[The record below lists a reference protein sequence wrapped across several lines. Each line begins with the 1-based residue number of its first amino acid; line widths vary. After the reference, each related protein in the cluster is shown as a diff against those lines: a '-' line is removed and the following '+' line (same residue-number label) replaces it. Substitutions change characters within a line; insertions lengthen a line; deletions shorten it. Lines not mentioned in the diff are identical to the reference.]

1 MGSLDGRV
9 ALITGA
15 GHGLGRE
22 HALLFAA
29 EGAKVV
35 VNDLDVNLDGS
46 ALEASAAQKVVDE
59 IVAAGGEAVANHGDV
74 ADLESAGAMVQQAI
88 DTFGRLDVLVNNAGY
103 VRDSFLHKMT
113 EQQFDEVI
121 RVHLK
126 GHFAP
131 LRHATDHW
139 RERSKAGEEVK
150 GAVINTMSGSGTT
163 MPNPGQFNYGAAKAG
178 IAAMTLVA
186 ALELERLG
194 VRVNAVSPIARTRAT
209 LATPGPIGEMMKPPE
224 DPEAFDKF
232 NPAQISPLVAFL
244 ATADCP
250 FTGKAFQIQGGE
262 INELGG
268 WTLGDTLSSSENWTV
283 ESVADAL
290 GVGVAS

>member
-9 ALITGA
+9 ALVTGA
-15 GHGLGRE
+15 GNGLGRE
-22 HALLFAA
+22 HALLFAGQ
-29 EGAKVV
+29 GAKVV

-46 ALEASAAQKVVDE
+46 ALEASAAQQVVDE

-74 ADLESAGAMVQQAI
+74 ADFDSAGAMVAQAI
-88 DTFGRLDVLVNNAGY
+88 DSFGRLDVLVNNAGF

-131 LRHATDHW
+131 LRHATEHW
-139 RERSKAGEEVK
+139 RERSKAGEEVN
-150 GAVINTMSGSGTT
+150 GAVINTISPSGTT
-163 MPNPGQFNYGAAKAG
+163 VPNPGQINYGAAKAG

-186 ALELERLG
+186 AAELGRLG
-194 VRVNAVSPIARTRAT
+194 VRSNAIAPLARTRAT
-209 LATPGPIGEMMKPPE
+209 LATPGPVGEMVQAPE
-224 DPEAFDKF
+224 DPTAFDAYHPKHVS
-232 NPAQISPLVAFL
+232 ALVGFL

-250 FTGKAFQIQGGE
+250 LTGKVFQVHGGE
-262 INELGG
+262 IVELNG
-268 WTLGDTLSSSENWTV
+268 WSNGQTFTSDEDWTV
-283 ESVADAL
+283 ERVADVLA
-290 GVGVAS
+290 VTA

>member
-22 HALLFAA
+22 HALLFAR
-29 EGAKVV
+29 EGAMVV

-46 ALEASAAQKVVDE
+46 PLHASAAQQVVDE
-59 IVAAGGEAVANHGDV
+59 IVAGGGEAVANHGDV
-74 ADLESAGAMVQQAI
+74 ADFESARAMVAQAI
-88 DTFGRLDVLVNNAGY
+88 DAFGRLDVLVNNAGF
-103 VRDSFLHKMT
+103 VRDSYLHKMT

-126 GHFAP
+126 GHFGP

-139 RERSKAGEEVK
+139 RERSKAGEEVN
-150 GAVINTMSGSGTT
+150 GAVINTMSSSGTI
-163 MPNPGQFNYGAAKAG
+163 MPNPGQVNYGAAKAG

-194 VRVNAVSPIARTRAT
+194 VRVNAIAPVARTRAT
-209 LATPGPIGEMMKPPE
+209 LATPGPIGEMMKRPE
-224 DPEAFDKF
+224 DPSALDTYA
-232 NPAQISPLVAFL
+232 PGWASVLVAYL
-244 ATADCP
+244 ASADCP
-250 FTGKAFQIQGGE
+250 LTGKAYQVHGGQIDDLTGWTVGE
-262 INELGG
+262 TVTSDGG
-268 WTLGDTLSSSENWTV
+268 WTI

-290 GVGVAS
+290 AVAVAR

>member
-22 HALLFAA
+22 HALLFAE

-46 ALEASAAQKVVDE
+46 PLEASAAQQVVDE
-59 IVAAGGEAVANHGDV
+59 IVAAGGEAVADHGDV
-74 ADLESAGAMVQQAI
+74 ADYESARQMVAQAI
-88 DTFGRLDVLVNNAGY
+88 DSFGRLDVLVNNAGF
-103 VRDSFLHKMT
+103 VLDSYLHKMT

-139 RERSKAGEEVK
+139 RKRSKSGEEVN
-150 GAVINTMSGSGTT
+150 AALINTMSGSGTY
-163 MPNPGQFNYGAAKAG
+163 MPNPGQLNYGAAKAG

-186 ALELERLG
+186 ALELGRIG
-194 VRVNAVSPIARTRAT
+194 VRANAIAPVARTRAT
-209 LATPGPIGEMMKPPE
+209 LATPGPIGEMMQPPE
-224 DPEAFDKF
+224 DPDALDTYH
-232 NPAQISPLVAFL
+232 PAYVSALVAYL

-250 FTGKAFQIQGGE
+250 ITGKAFEVHGGA
-262 INELGG
+262 ITELTG
-268 WTLGDTLSSSENWTV
+268 WTLGTPLESDGGWTV
-283 ESVADAL
+283 DRVADAL
-290 GVGVAS
+290 GIGVAR

>member
-1 MGSLDGRV
+1 MGLLEGRV

-22 HALLFAA
+22 HALLFGS

-35 VNDLDVNLDGS
+35 VNDLDVELDGS
-46 ALEASAAQKVVDE
+46 ALERSAAQQVVDE
-59 IVAAGGEAVANHGDV
+59 IVAAGGEAVAIGGDV
-74 ADLESAGAMVQQAI
+74 ADFEAARAMVAKAVAA
-88 DTFGRLDVLVNNAGY
+88 FGRLDVLVNNAGF
-103 VRDSFLHKMT
+103 VRDSYLHKMT

-139 RERSKAGEEVK
+139 RERAKAGEEVN

-163 MPNPGQFNYGAAKAG
+163 HPNPGQVNYGAAKAG

-186 ALELERLG
+186 ALELGRLG
-194 VRVNAVSPIARTRAT
+194 VRVNAVSPLARTRAT
-209 LATPGPIGEMMKPPE
+209 LATPGPIGEMMQPPE
-224 DPEAFDKF
+224 DPAAFDTF
-232 NPAQISPLVAFL
+232 HPRHVSALVGFL

-250 FTGKAFQIQGGE
+250 FTGKCFQIHGGKL
-262 INELGG
+262 NELSG
-268 WTLGDTLSSSENWTV
+268 WTLGEDLTSEADWTI
-283 ESVADAL
+283 A
-290 GVGVAS
+290 GVAGALAVPA

>member
-46 ALEASAAQKVVDE
+46 ALSESAAQKVVDE
-59 IVAAGGEAVANHGDV
+59 ITAAGGEAVANHGDV
-74 ADLESAGAMVQQAI
+74 ADWDGAGAMVQQAI
-88 DTFGRLDVLVNNAGY
+88 DTFGQLDVLVNNAGF
-103 VRDSFLHKMT
+103 VRDAFLHQMT

-126 GHFAP
+126 GHFSP

-139 RERSKAGEEVK
+139 RARSKAGEEVN
-150 GAVINTMSGSGTT
+150 GAVVNTASGSGTS
-163 MPNPGQFNYGAAKAG
+163 MPNPGQINYGSAKAG
-178 IAAMTLVA
+178 IAAMTLIA
-186 ALELERLG
+186 AQELGRIG
-194 VRVNAVSPIARTRAT
+194 VRANVIAPVARTRAT
-209 LATPGPIGEMMKPPE
+209 VDIPGFVGEMMKPPE
-224 DPEAFDKF
+224 DPNAFDTYA
-232 NPAQISPLVAFL
+232 PQHISPLVAFL

-250 FTGKAFQIQGGE
+250 LTGKLFEVHGGKITE
-262 INELGG
+262 MTG
-268 WTLGDTLSSSENWTV
+268 WTLGEPITTDGEWTV
-283 ESVADAL
+283 ENIAEAL
-290 GVGVAS
+290 GAAVAS

>member
-1 MGSLDGRV
+1 MGSLEGRV

-22 HALLFAA
+22 HALLFGA

-35 VNDLDVNLDGS
+35 VNDLDVDLDGS
-46 ALEASAAQKVVDE
+46 PLEASAAQRVVHE
-59 IVAAGGEAVANHGDV
+59 IVAGGGAAVVHHGDV
-74 ADLESAGAMVQQAI
+74 ADFESARAMVAQAI
-88 DTFGRLDVLVNNAGY
+88 DSFGRLDVLVNNAGF
-103 VRDSFLHKMT
+103 VRDSYLHKMT
-113 EQQFDEVI
+113 EQQFDDVI

-126 GHFAP
+126 GHFAA

-163 MPNPGQFNYGAAKAG
+163 HPNPGQLNYGAAKAA

-186 ALELERLG
+186 AAELGRIG
-194 VRVNAVSPIARTRAT
+194 VRANAISPVARTRAT

-224 DPEAFDKF
+224 DPEAFDTF
-232 NPAQISPLVAFL
+232 HPGHVSVLVAYL

-250 FTGKAFQIQGGE
+250 ITGKAYQVHGGE
-262 INELGG
+262 INELSG
-268 WTLGDTLSSSENWTV
+268 WTLGEAIPSDGGWTI

-290 GVGVAS
+290 VVAA